1 MTGKSTASLQGVMSR
16 TATLSVPRRKATLL
30 FVPGS
35 RGAAAELRPAR
46 TAVVTRAQK
55 QPKVNKRGKVS
66 TRPGTPS
73 RKELAKRA
81 EEMKNLYGDT
91 EEAEGGQQ
99 EEEEDEII
107 ETPTEITDN
116 MLQRI
121 IIFSGL
127 PVFTG
132 FLMFPMFYYLKVA
145 QGIDLPTWVV
155 YIATGLAFGGGLAG
169 ISYGVLSASWD
180 PRRKGSALGL
190 TEFQANLPILMDS
203 LKRRN

>member
-1 MTGKSTASLQGVMSR
+1 MAAGLTASASGRALHRSSPC
-16 TATLSVPRRKATLL
+16 SVPRRSWASS
-30 FVPGS
+30 FAVPDAVS
-35 RGAAAELRPAR
+35 RRQAR
-46 TAVVTRAQK
+46 TAVITQASKK
-55 QPKVNKRGKVS
+55 QPKKNKRGVVS

-73 RKELAKRA
+73 RKESQRRA
-81 EEMKNLYGDT
+81 EEMKNLYPE
-91 EEAEGGQQ
+91 EEAE
-99 EEEEDEII
+99 EVAMPSKEEDEII

-145 QGIDLPTWVV
+145 KGIDLPTWVV

-203 LKRRN
+203 LNRRN